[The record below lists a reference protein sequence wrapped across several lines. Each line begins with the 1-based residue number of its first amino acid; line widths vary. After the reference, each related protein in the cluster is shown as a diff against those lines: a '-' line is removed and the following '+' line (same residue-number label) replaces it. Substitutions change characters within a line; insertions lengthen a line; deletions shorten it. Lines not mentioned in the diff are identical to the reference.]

1 MGRIFING
9 SSRYIKITCV
19 ILQYA
24 NSTITTVWLQM
35 KQRMTDEINEIPFFF
50 FSLLNN
56 DRYVV
61 VSPSVK
67 GWLSLSREIFNVPF
81 FLLFSKRQ
89 GKVRC
94 HAFAKLEFF
103 FFFFKLAANGGNGY
117 NKCLPSSYDKHTES
131 SSPPPHPPR
140 DDDRIV
146 KRRIE
151 CLVA

>member
-1 MGRIFING
+1 MSDRIFING

-103 FFFFKLAANGGNGY
+103 FFFL
-117 NKCLPSSYDKHTES
+117 SSRQTAEMGTTSVYPRRIINTRKVAVP
-131 SSPPPHPPR
+131 SPPAR
-140 DDDRIV
+140 WRSYR
-146 KRRIE
+146 KT
-151 CLVA
+151 